1 MKRCLLYNKDSVLRE
16 LSDFHL
22 VDVKV
27 HEYDEEYG
35 DSITDQ
41 VRLTNQAE
49 IVSFK
54 TSWGFGRSDTVEF
67 KDTEG
72 NILIAESIKYVNKE
86 VIKVKDI
93 ISPKIKIVDEEYIE
107 RTSELVDWLTYNGV
121 DVDKLDGEAKEVTLY
136 DTIEYIGVNDVSIS
150 GKYWS
155 YSSENLVLDE
165 REINLV
171 LNGIED
177 KLLRKK
183 IESILYARVFKRH
196 R

>member
-1 MKRCLLYNKDSVLRE
+1 MKRCLLYNKDSVLSE
-16 LSDFHL
+16 LSDFHM

-35 DSITDQ
+35 DSVTDQ

-49 IVSFK
+49 IISFK
-54 TSWGFGRSDTVEF
+54 TSWGFGRRDTVEF
-67 KDTEG
+67 KGVDG
-72 NILIAESIKYVNKE
+72 NILVAESIKYVNKE

-93 ISPKIKIVDEEYIE
+93 ISPKINIVDKEYIE
-107 RTSELVDWLTYNGV
+107 RTSELAEWLKYIGV
-121 DVDKLDGEAKEVTLY
+121 DVDKLDKEAEEVTLY
-136 DTIEYIGVNDVSIS
+136 DTIEYVGVSDVSIS
-150 GKYWS
+150 GNCWS

-165 REINLV
+165 REIRLV
-171 LNGIED
+171 LDGIED